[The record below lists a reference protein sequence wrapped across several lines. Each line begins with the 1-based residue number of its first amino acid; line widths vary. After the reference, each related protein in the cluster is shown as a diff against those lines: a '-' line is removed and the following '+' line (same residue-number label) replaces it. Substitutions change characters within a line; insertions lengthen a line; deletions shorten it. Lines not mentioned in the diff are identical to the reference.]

1 MATYPKLSEETR
13 ERIIESIPNFYTLSS
28 EDKIKETVK
37 AIASDFLFFCER
49 NLLIRDKY
57 SNQLIP
63 FYSVLNWEQKEL
75 VRMVSEDLAHGRPVR
90 YIILKARQLGM
101 STLIEAMGY
110 WWTST
115 HRFSTTVIIAH
126 EKEATKN
133 LYEMFRRY
141 YEYSHPAFKP
151 DRKYNTKQDL
161 TFDVSDEV
169 KKSYDAQG
177 LPSPGLQSEI
187 KTMVA
192 AEGKG
197 RSSTIKYFHG
207 CMHPDSPIILADGSS
222 TTAGDISV
230 GDSVFTSSGA
240 IAPVKY
246 KIHTGRKMTYKINT
260 WMSNEPALL
269 SADHKVL
276 TIDGY
281 KRVKDLTSKDWVAK
295 PKYKFEDRDSIHYSY
310 TSPHRPQNGGSHVER
325 DEDLKLDYHFG
336 YMVGYYLAEGHVK
349 SDLRRVTF
357 TYNKKEHY
365 VDAVRR
371 HFSHQGRDKVVD
383 NRGITDFGDTFM
395 AHMINHYYGRVDGKH
410 IPLFGNEKYYKGLL
424 AGYLDGDGSKTQIDK
439 ISATSVHERIA
450 RNINRIGDMLGHHP
464 SLRTREAGEYYGR
477 NCKKVY
483 TNVFNVTTNK
493 PWIRKC
499 KIIDGC
505 VYVRVKSISE
515 YEMADTLDIEIDH
528 PDHNFETPIGVISN
542 SEVAFWDD
550 SADVTSA
557 AVQAVP
563 MAPET
568 FIFLEST
575 ANGIGGYFYDEW
587 NASKR
592 GESQYTPVFF
602 PWHSHDEYEVA
613 NIIDEDLGELD
624 PEEEA
629 LYKLFES
636 ENYPRDSWPRK
647 VYWRRMKKKEFRTDP
662 KKFYQEYPSTPEEAF
677 LASGRPVFDVPRLQE
692 MERIAVDAKKTMPY
706 KCGEIKKVIDPET
719 GTERVGFINVRRVND
734 HDPTPLRMWWDVER
748 GRKYVIG
755 VDVSEGIEVES
766 SSGKEAD
773 FSVITVFD
781 VKARKTVA
789 RWRGYADPDQLGE
802 VVFNIGTYYNNALVG
817 VEINNHGI
825 ATAAKLR
832 NMFYRNLYMRE
843 TAEDEQFQVRTTKF
857 GWQTNKKTKPIMI
870 SELQRSIREG
880 DIIDL
885 DIVFIREAMSYIRKD
900 NGAMEAQQG
909 QHDDVV
915 MSTAIAL
922 QMADWSPYDTDYASK
937 YIQKPLKRYTN
948 ATTRTTATTRS
959 TNQSASGIAK
969 TIERRRQ
976 ARAAYRRH

>member
-37 AIASDFLFFCER
+37 AIASSFLFFCER

-90 YIILKARQLGM
+90 YIILKARQMGM

-115 HRFSTTVIIAH
+115 HRFTTTVIIAH

-169 KKSYDAQG
+169 KKSYDAQN

-197 RSSTIKYFHG
+197 RSSTIKFLH
-207 CMHPDSPIILADGSS
+207 A
-222 TTAGDISV
+222 
-230 GDSVFTSSGA
+230 
-240 IAPVKY
+240 
-246 KIHTGRKMTYKINT
+246 
-260 WMSNEPALL
+260 
-269 SADHKVL
+269 
-276 TIDGY
+276 
-281 KRVKDLTSKDWVAK
+281 
-295 PKYKFEDRDSIHYSY
+295 
-310 TSPHRPQNGGSHVER
+310 
-325 DEDLKLDYHFG
+325 
-336 YMVGYYLAEGHVK
+336 
-349 SDLRRVTF
+349 
-357 TYNKKEHY
+357 
-365 VDAVRR
+365 
-371 HFSHQGRDKVVD
+371 
-383 NRGITDFGDTFM
+383 
-395 AHMINHYYGRVDGKH
+395 
-410 IPLFGNEKYYKGLL
+410 
-424 AGYLDGDGSKTQIDK
+424 
-439 ISATSVHERIA
+439 
-450 RNINRIGDMLGHHP
+450 
-464 SLRTREAGEYYGR
+464 
-477 NCKKVY
+477 
-483 TNVFNVTTNK
+483 
-493 PWIRKC
+493 
-499 KIIDGC
+499 
-505 VYVRVKSISE
+505 SE
-515 YEMADTLDIEIDH
+515 C
-528 PDHNFETPIGVISN
+528 
-542 SEVAFWDD
+542 AFWDD

-568 FIFLEST
+568 FVFLEST

-602 PWHSHDEYEVA
+602 PWHSHNEYEVA

-647 VYWRRMKKKEFRTDP
+647 IYWRRMKKKEFRTDP
-662 KKFYQEYPSTPEEAF
+662 KKFYQEYPATPEEAF

-692 MERIAVDAKKTMPY
+692 MERIAVEAKKTMPY
-706 KCGEIKKVIDPET
+706 KCGEIKKVVDPET

-976 ARAAYRRH
+976 ARAAHRRY

>member
-1 MATYPKLSEETR
+1 MAKHPKLSEKTR
-13 ERIIESIPNFYTLSS
+13 ERIVNSIPNFYLLSP
-28 EDKIKETVK
+28 DDQIRETVK
-37 AIASDFLFFCER
+37 LIAGDFLLFCER
-49 NLLIRDKY
+49 NLMIRDKY

-63 FYSVLNWEQKEL
+63 FYDVLNWEQMEL
-75 VRMVSEDLAHGRPVR
+75 IKMVAEDLAMGRPIR
-90 YIILKARQLGM
+90 YIVLKARQMGM

-115 HRFSTTVIIAH
+115 HRFTTTVIIAH

-141 YEYSHPAFKP
+141 YEYSHPSFKP

-169 KKSYDAQG
+169 KKTYDAQN

-192 AEGKG
+192 TEGKG
-197 RSSTIKYFHG
+197 RSSTIKFLHG

-230 GDSVFTSSGA
+230 GDLVFTSSGA
-240 IAPVKY
+240 IAPVKH
-246 KIHTGRKMTYKINT
+246 KIHTGRKMTYRVQT
-260 WMSNEPALL
+260 WMSNEPVLL

-281 KRVKDLTSKDWVAK
+281 KKVKDLTTKDWVAK
-295 PKYKFEDRDSIHYSY
+295 PKYKFEYRDSIHCSY
-310 TSPHRPQNGGSHVER
+310 TSPHRPQNGGNHVER

-336 YMVGYYLAEGHVK
+336 YMLGY
-349 SDLRRVTF
+349 
-357 TYNKKEHY
+357 
-365 VDAVRR
+365 
-371 HFSHQGRDKVVD
+371 
-383 NRGITDFGDTFM
+383 
-395 AHMINHYYGRVDGKH
+395 
-410 IPLFGNEKYYKGLL
+410 
-424 AGYLDGDGSKTQIDK
+424 
-439 ISATSVHERIA
+439 
-450 RNINRIGDMLGHHP
+450 HP

-477 NCKKVY
+477 NCKKIY

-493 PWIRKC
+493 PWIRKY
-499 KIIDGC
+499 KIVDGR
-505 VYVRVKSISE
+505 VYVRVKNISE

-575 ANGIGGYFYDEW
+575 ANGIGGYYYDEW
-587 NASKR
+587 NAAKR
-592 GESQYTPVFF
+592 GESQFRPVFF
-602 PWHSHDEYEVA
+602 PWHSHNEYETP
-613 NIIDEDLGELD
+613 NIIDDDLGDLD
-624 PEEEA
+624 AEEEA
-629 LYKLFES
+629 LYKLFEH
-636 ENYPRDSWPRK
+636 EGYDRASWPRK
-647 VYWRRMKKKEFRTDP
+647 IYWRRLKKKEFRTDP

-677 LASGRPVFDVPRLQE
+677 LASGRPVFDVPMLQE
-692 MERIAVDAKKTMPY
+692 MERIAVDAQKTHPY
-706 KCGEIKKVIDPET
+706 MCGDIKKVVDPET
-719 GTERVGFINVRRVND
+719 GIERIKFIEIRRVGDN
-734 HDPTPLRMWWDVER
+734 DPTPLRVWWDVDR
-748 GRKYVIG
+748 SRKYVIG
-755 VDVSEGIEVES
+755 VDVSEGIEVEA

-781 VKARKTVA
+781 VLARKVVA

-802 VVFNIGTYYNNALVG
+802 IVFNIGTYYNTALVG

-922 QMADWSPYDTDYASK
+922 QMADWSPYNTEYAAK
-937 YIQKPLKRYTN
+937 YIQKPVKRYRN
-948 ATTRTTATTRS
+948 ATTRTTKTG
-959 TNQSASGIAK
+959 QKYQGASGVAK
-969 TIERRRQ
+969 AIERRRRS
-976 ARAAYRRH
+976 RAVHRGR

>member
-1 MATYPKLSEETR
+1 MAKHPKLSEKTR
-13 ERIIESIPNFYTLSS
+13 ERIVNSIPNFYLLSP
-28 EDKIKETVK
+28 DDQIRETVK
-37 AIASDFLFFCER
+37 LIAGDFLLFCER
-49 NLLIRDKY
+49 NLMIRDKY

-63 FYSVLNWEQKEL
+63 FYDVLNWEQMEL
-75 VRMVSEDLAHGRPVR
+75 IKMVAEDLATGRPIR
-90 YIILKARQLGM
+90 YIVLKARQMGM

-115 HRFSTTVIIAH
+115 HRFTTTVIIAH

-141 YEYSHPAFKP
+141 YEYSHPSFKP

-169 KKSYDAQG
+169 KKTYDAQN

-192 AEGKG
+192 TEGKG
-197 RSSTIKYFHG
+197 RSSTIKFLH
-207 CMHPDSPIILADGSS
+207 A
-222 TTAGDISV
+222 
-230 GDSVFTSSGA
+230 
-240 IAPVKY
+240 
-246 KIHTGRKMTYKINT
+246 
-260 WMSNEPALL
+260 
-269 SADHKVL
+269 
-276 TIDGY
+276 
-281 KRVKDLTSKDWVAK
+281 
-295 PKYKFEDRDSIHYSY
+295 
-310 TSPHRPQNGGSHVER
+310 
-325 DEDLKLDYHFG
+325 
-336 YMVGYYLAEGHVK
+336 
-349 SDLRRVTF
+349 
-357 TYNKKEHY
+357 
-365 VDAVRR
+365 
-371 HFSHQGRDKVVD
+371 
-383 NRGITDFGDTFM
+383 
-395 AHMINHYYGRVDGKH
+395 
-410 IPLFGNEKYYKGLL
+410 
-424 AGYLDGDGSKTQIDK
+424 
-439 ISATSVHERIA
+439 
-450 RNINRIGDMLGHHP
+450 
-464 SLRTREAGEYYGR
+464 
-477 NCKKVY
+477 
-483 TNVFNVTTNK
+483 
-493 PWIRKC
+493 
-499 KIIDGC
+499 
-505 VYVRVKSISE
+505 SE
-515 YEMADTLDIEIDH
+515 C
-528 PDHNFETPIGVISN
+528 
-542 SEVAFWDD
+542 AFWDD

-568 FIFLEST
+568 FVFLEST

-602 PWHSHDEYEVA
+602 PWHSHNEYETP
-613 NIIDEDLGELD
+613 NIIDDDLGDLD
-624 PEEEA
+624 AEEEA
-629 LYKLFES
+629 LYKLFEH
-636 ENYPRDSWPRK
+636 EGYDRASWPRK
-647 VYWRRMKKKEFRTDP
+647 IYWRRLKKKEFRTDP

-677 LASGRPVFDVPRLQE
+677 LASGRPVFDVPMLQE
-692 MERIAVDAKKTMPY
+692 MERIAVDAQKTHPY
-706 KCGEIKKVIDPET
+706 MCGDIKKIADPET
-719 GTERVGFINVRRVND
+719 GMERIKFIEIRRVGDN
-734 HDPTPLRMWWDVER
+734 DPTPLRVWWDVDR
-748 GRKYVIG
+748 SRKYVIG
-755 VDVSEGIEVES
+755 VDVSEGIEVEA

-781 VKARKTVA
+781 VLARKVVA

-802 VVFNIGTYYNNALVG
+802 IVFNIGTYYNTALVG

-922 QMADWSPYDTDYASK
+922 QMADWSPYNTEYAAK
-937 YIQKPLKRYTN
+937 YIQKPVKRYRN
-948 ATTRTTATTRS
+948 ATTRTTKTG
-959 TNQSASGIAK
+959 QKYQGASGVAK
-969 TIERRRQ
+969 AIERRRRS
-976 ARAAYRRH
+976 RAVHRGR

>member
-1 MATYPKLSEETR
+1 MAKHPKLSEKTR
-13 ERIIESIPNFYTLSS
+13 ERIVNSIPNFYLLSP
-28 EDKIKETVK
+28 DDQIRETVK
-37 AIASDFLFFCER
+37 LIAGDFLLFCER
-49 NLLIRDKY
+49 NLMIRDKY

-63 FYSVLNWEQKEL
+63 FYDVLNWEQMEL
-75 VRMVSEDLAHGRPVR
+75 IKMVAEDLAMGRPIR
-90 YIILKARQLGM
+90 YIVLKARQMGM

-115 HRFSTTVIIAH
+115 HRFTTTVIIAH

-141 YEYSHPAFKP
+141 YEYSHPSFKP

-169 KKSYDAQG
+169 KKTYDAQN

-192 AEGKG
+192 TEGKG
-197 RSSTIKYFHG
+197 RSSTIKFLHG
-207 CMHPDSPIILADGSS
+207 
-222 TTAGDISV
+222 
-230 GDSVFTSSGA
+230 
-240 IAPVKY
+240 
-246 KIHTGRKMTYKINT
+246 
-260 WMSNEPALL
+260 
-269 SADHKVL
+269 
-276 TIDGY
+276 
-281 KRVKDLTSKDWVAK
+281 
-295 PKYKFEDRDSIHYSY
+295 
-310 TSPHRPQNGGSHVER
+310 
-325 DEDLKLDYHFG
+325 
-336 YMVGYYLAEGHVK
+336 
-349 SDLRRVTF
+349 
-357 TYNKKEHY
+357 
-365 VDAVRR
+365 
-371 HFSHQGRDKVVD
+371 
-383 NRGITDFGDTFM
+383 
-395 AHMINHYYGRVDGKH
+395 
-410 IPLFGNEKYYKGLL
+410 
-424 AGYLDGDGSKTQIDK
+424 
-439 ISATSVHERIA
+439 
-450 RNINRIGDMLGHHP
+450 
-464 SLRTREAGEYYGR
+464 
-477 NCKKVY
+477 
-483 TNVFNVTTNK
+483 
-493 PWIRKC
+493 
-499 KIIDGC
+499 
-505 VYVRVKSISE
+505 SE
-515 YEMADTLDIEIDH
+515 C
-528 PDHNFETPIGVISN
+528 
-542 SEVAFWDD
+542 AFWDD

-592 GESQYTPVFF
+592 GESQFRPVFF
-602 PWHSHDEYEVA
+602 PWHSHNEYETP
-613 NIIDEDLGELD
+613 NIIDDDLGDLD
-624 PEEEA
+624 AEEEA
-629 LYKLFES
+629 LYKLFEH
-636 ENYPRDSWPRK
+636 EGYDRESWPRK
-647 VYWRRMKKKEFRTDP
+647 IYWRRLKKKEFRTDP

-677 LASGRPVFDVPRLQE
+677 LASGRPVFDVPMLQE
-692 MERIAVDAKKTMPY
+692 MERIAVDAQKTHPY
-706 KCGEIKKVIDPET
+706 MCGDIKKVVDPET
-719 GTERVGFINVRRVND
+719 GMERIKFIEIRRVGDN
-734 HDPTPLRMWWDVER
+734 DPTPLRVWWDVDR
-748 GRKYVIG
+748 SRKYVIG
-755 VDVSEGIEVES
+755 VDVSEGIEVEA

-781 VKARKTVA
+781 VLARKVVA

-802 VVFNIGTYYNNALVG
+802 IVFNIGTYYNTALVG

-922 QMADWSPYDTDYASK
+922 QMADWSPYNTEYAAK
-937 YIQKPLKRYTN
+937 YIQKPVKRYRN
-948 ATTRTTATTRS
+948 ATTRTTKTGQKYQGT
-959 TNQSASGIAK
+959 SGISKA
-969 TIERRRQ
+969 IERRRRS
-976 ARAAYRRH
+976 RAVYRGR

>member
-1 MATYPKLSEETR
+1 MAKHPKLSEKTR
-13 ERIIESIPNFYTLSS
+13 ERIVNSIPNFYLLSP
-28 EDKIKETVK
+28 DDQIRETVK
-37 AIASDFLFFCER
+37 LIAGDFLLFCER
-49 NLLIRDKY
+49 NLMIRDKY

-63 FYSVLNWEQKEL
+63 FYDVLNWEQMEL
-75 VRMVSEDLAHGRPVR
+75 IKMVAEDLAMGRPIR
-90 YIILKARQLGM
+90 YIVLKARQMGM

-115 HRFSTTVIIAH
+115 HRFTTTVIIAH

-141 YEYSHPAFKP
+141 YEYSHPSFKP

-169 KKSYDAQG
+169 KKTYDAQN

-192 AEGKG
+192 TEGKG
-197 RSSTIKYFHG
+197 RSSTIKFLHG
-207 CMHPDSPIILADGSS
+207 
-222 TTAGDISV
+222 
-230 GDSVFTSSGA
+230 
-240 IAPVKY
+240 
-246 KIHTGRKMTYKINT
+246 
-260 WMSNEPALL
+260 
-269 SADHKVL
+269 
-276 TIDGY
+276 
-281 KRVKDLTSKDWVAK
+281 
-295 PKYKFEDRDSIHYSY
+295 
-310 TSPHRPQNGGSHVER
+310 
-325 DEDLKLDYHFG
+325 
-336 YMVGYYLAEGHVK
+336 
-349 SDLRRVTF
+349 
-357 TYNKKEHY
+357 
-365 VDAVRR
+365 
-371 HFSHQGRDKVVD
+371 
-383 NRGITDFGDTFM
+383 
-395 AHMINHYYGRVDGKH
+395 
-410 IPLFGNEKYYKGLL
+410 
-424 AGYLDGDGSKTQIDK
+424 
-439 ISATSVHERIA
+439 
-450 RNINRIGDMLGHHP
+450 
-464 SLRTREAGEYYGR
+464 
-477 NCKKVY
+477 
-483 TNVFNVTTNK
+483 
-493 PWIRKC
+493 
-499 KIIDGC
+499 
-505 VYVRVKSISE
+505 SE
-515 YEMADTLDIEIDH
+515 C
-528 PDHNFETPIGVISN
+528 
-542 SEVAFWDD
+542 AFWDD

-592 GESQYTPVFF
+592 GESQFRPVFF
-602 PWHSHDEYEVA
+602 PWHSHNEYETP
-613 NIIDEDLGELD
+613 NIIEDDLGDLD
-624 PEEEA
+624 AEEEA
-629 LYKLFES
+629 LYKLFEH
-636 ENYPRDSWPRK
+636 EGYDRASWPRK
-647 VYWRRMKKKEFRTDP
+647 IYWRRLKKKEFRTDP

-677 LASGRPVFDVPRLQE
+677 LASGRPVFDVPMLQE
-692 MERIAVDAKKTMPY
+692 MERIAVDAQKTHPY
-706 KCGEIKKVIDPET
+706 MCGDIKKVVDPET
-719 GTERVGFINVRRVND
+719 GMERIKFIEIRRVGDN
-734 HDPTPLRMWWDVER
+734 DPTPLRVWWDVDR
-748 GRKYVIG
+748 SRKYVIG
-755 VDVSEGIEVES
+755 VDVSEGIEVEA

-781 VKARKTVA
+781 VLARKVVA

-802 VVFNIGTYYNNALVG
+802 IVFNIGTYYNTALVG

-922 QMADWSPYDTDYASK
+922 QMADWSPYNTEYAAK
-937 YIQKPLKRYTN
+937 YIQKPVKRYRN
-948 ATTRTTATTRS
+948 ATTRTTKTG
-959 TNQSASGIAK
+959 QKYQGASGISKA
-969 TIERRRQ
+969 IERRRRS
-976 ARAAYRRH
+976 RAVHRGR